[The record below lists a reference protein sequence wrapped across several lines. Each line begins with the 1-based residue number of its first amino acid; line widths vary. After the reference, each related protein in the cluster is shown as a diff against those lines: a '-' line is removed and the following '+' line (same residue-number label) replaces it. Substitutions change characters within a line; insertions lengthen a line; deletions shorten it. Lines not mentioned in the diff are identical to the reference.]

1 MFQEDLSI
9 YLMDQGVPCTVGA
22 VNFLGLL
29 AQPDTVV
36 DLQRAS
42 AHSPQYELTYITKDV
57 QIARDT
63 PVTVNGVDYTAREA
77 PRAMGDG
84 AFSSVL
90 LTKD

>member
-9 YLMDQGVPCTVGA
+9 YLMDQGVQCSVGG
-22 VNFLGLL
+22 VGFLGLL
-29 AQPDTVV
+29 AQPDTVM

-42 AHSPQYELTYITKDV
+42 AHSRQYELTYITTEA
-57 QIARDT
+57 QIIRE
-63 PVTVNGVDYTAREA
+63 TVVLISGVSYKAREA

-90 LTKD
+90 LTKE